1 MMKCILKSLKAMI
14 QMIIERTVDM
24 TDHNSQS
31 NGESSFFAIISR
43 MKYIDRWALMR
54 NTHSESLSEHSLD
67 TAIIAHALAVI
78 RNKRFGGNVNPE
90 RAALLA
96 LFHDVPEVITGDM
109 PTPVKYF
116 SDEIRTAYADVE
128 SAAEKHLLSLL
139 PEDIRDD
146 YRPLLTHECEEA
158 ELLRLVKC
166 ADKLSALIKCIEEE
180 KACNREFSA
189 AKASTVKAIRA
200 LGLPEGIEFLEKFIP
215 AFELTLDDQNM

>member
-1 MMKCILKSLKAMI
+1 MKEQSSDKA
-14 QMIIERTVDM
+14 
-24 TDHNSQS
+24 
-31 NGESSFFAIISR
+31 GESSFFAIISR

-78 RNKRFGGNVNPE
+78 RNKRFGGKVNPE

-128 SAAEKHLLSLL
+128 SAAESRLISLL
-139 PEDIRDD
+139 PEDMRDE
-146 YRPLLTHECEEA
+146 YGSLITHEGEDA
-158 ELLRLVKC
+158 QLLRIVKC

-189 AKASTVKAIRA
+189 AKASTIKAIEE

-215 AFELTLDDQNM
+215 PFALTLDDQNM